1 MLKKLDIKNFTLI
14 DHLEMDFFP
23 GFSVIT
29 GETGAGKSI
38 IIGAIGLLLGNRAD
52 ARQVKKGREK
62 CVIEA
67 EFDFSIY
74 HSDVL
79 KGFFECNDLDYEPL
93 GCILR
98 REINATGKSRAFI
111 NDTPVNLATIRE
123 LGEQLIDV
131 HSQHQNL
138 LLNKEDFQLN
148 VVDIIAR
155 DKSQLA
161 EYRSM
166 YDEYRRAVAQLSKLK
181 EQIERDR
188 ENEDFLRFQQKEL
201 AEANLQADEQESLEQ
216 TAEMMSHAEDIK
228 RVLHEADEC
237 LDGDESGIVG
247 VARSLSS
254 QLNSIATIYPPAS
267 ELAERLD
274 GCFVELKDISH
285 EIASQVDDIE
295 FDPQRFEEITLRL
308 DTIYSLQQ
316 KYHVADNNGL
326 LAKLADINSQLA
338 VIDNS
343 DDSLMEC
350 EQLVARLHDECIA
363 KASVL
368 TEYRR
373 KAAVSVESELSKLLV
388 PLGIPKV
395 RFKVDIMPCDDLC
408 PSGADRVLFLFSANS
423 STEMQPVSQVASGGE
438 IARVMLSLKAMISR
452 AIGLPTIIFDEI
464 DTGVSGRVAE
474 QMAHIMRDMG
484 DVNRQVIC
492 ITHLPQIAA
501 YGSTHYKVAKHETAE
516 GTVSTMTMLTNEQRV
531 TEIAQMLS
539 GSDVSQA
546 AIDNAKDLLKI
557 K

>member
-166 YDEYRRAVAQLSKLK
+166 FDEYRRAVAQLTKLK

-254 QLNSIATIYPPAS
+254 QLNGIATIYPPAS

-285 EIASQVDDIE
+285 EIASQMDDIE
-295 FDPQRFEEITLRL
+295 FDPQRLEEITQRL

-395 RFKVDIMPCDDLC
+395 RFKVDIMPCDLC

>member
-161 EYRSM
+161 EYRSVF
-166 YDEYRRAVAQLSKLK
+166 DEYRRAVAQLTKLK

-254 QLNSIATIYPPAS
+254 QLNGIATIYPPAS

-285 EIASQVDDIE
+285 EIASQMDDIE
-295 FDPQRFEEITLRL
+295 FDPQRFEEITQRL

-326 LAKLADINSQLA
+326 LATLADINSQLA

-373 KAAVSVESELSKLLV
+373 KAAVSLESELSKLLV

-395 RFKVDIMPCDDLC
+395 RFKVDIMPCDLC

>member
-166 YDEYRRAVAQLSKLK
+166 FDEYRRAVAQLNKLK

-228 RVLHEADEC
+228 RVLHEADKC

-254 QLNSIATIYPPAS
+254 QLNGIATIYPPAS

-285 EIASQVDDIE
+285 EIASQMDDIE
-295 FDPQRFEEITLRL
+295 FDPQRLEEITQRL

-395 RFKVDIMPCDDLC
+395 RFKVDIMPCDLC

>member
-161 EYRSM
+161 EYRSVF
-166 YDEYRRAVAQLSKLK
+166 DEYRRAVAQLTKLK

-254 QLNSIATIYPPAS
+254 QLNGIATIYPPAS

-285 EIASQVDDIE
+285 EIASQMDDIE
-295 FDPQRFEEITLRL
+295 FDPQRFEEITQRL

-373 KAAVSVESELSKLLV
+373 KAAVSLESELSKLLV

-395 RFKVDIMPCDDLC
+395 RFKVDIMPCDLC

-474 QMAHIMRDMG
+474 QMAHIMRNMG